1 MNMKFPSV
9 LTIAGFDVC
18 GGAGIHADVKTIS
31 SIGFHPSSVIT
42 TITFQNTCN
51 VFGIKKVD
59 ADTIDKQISAIF
71 DDLNIIGIKIG
82 LVCDVEAAKLIA
94 DRIKPLNAPKVLD
107 PVIKASVGY
116 AFSDVEVYR
125 ILARAC
131 NYITPNA
138 SEASLMANQKIESI
152 EDAKKVAKR
161 LSEEFDCSTIIT
173 GGSLDGKDV
182 VHDSEKSETFT
193 VEAEFSSFEIH
204 GTGCV
209 YSTALTCY
217 LAKGNG
223 LEDACRLARLFLLES
238 VKKAKPIG
246 DCNPVAFP

>member
-1 MNMKFPSV
+1 MKFPSI

-18 GGAGIHADVKTIS
+18 GGAGIHADIKTIS

-51 VFGIKKVD
+51 VYGIEKIS
-59 ADTIDKQISAIF
+59 ADTIDEQISAVL

-82 LVCDVEAAKLIA
+82 LVCDIGAAKLIA
-94 DRIKPLNAPKVLD
+94 ERIKSLDIPKVLD
-107 PVIKASVGY
+107 PVVKASVG
-116 AFSDVEVYR
+116 FEFTNMDVYR
-125 ILARAC
+125 VLANVC

-138 SEASLMANQKIESI
+138 SEASLMANQRIEGV
-152 EDAKKVAKR
+152 EDAKKVAKK
-161 LSEEFDCSTIIT
+161 LSEEFGCSTIIT

-182 VHDSEKSETFT
+182 VYDLEKSETFT

-217 LAKGNG
+217 LAKGST
-223 LEDACRLARLFLLES
+223 LDDACRLARLFLLES
-238 VKKAKPIG
+238 IKKAKPVG
-246 DCNPVAFP
+246 DCNPVVFP

>member
-1 MNMKFPSV
+1 MKFPSI

-31 SIGFHPSSVIT
+31 SIGFHPSSVVT

-51 VFGIKKVD
+51 VFGIEKVE
-59 ADTIDKQISAIF
+59 AETVDKQLLAIL
-71 DDLNIIGIKIG
+71 DDLLIIGIKIG
-82 LVCDVEAAKLIA
+82 LVCDVNVAKLIA
-94 DRIKPLNAPKVLD
+94 NRIRKLDVPKVLD

-116 AFSDVEVYR
+116 EFSDAEIYR
-125 ILARAC
+125 ILASAC

-152 EDAKKVAKR
+152 KDAKKVAKR
-161 LSEEFDCSTIIT
+161 LSEEFNCSTVIT

-182 VHDSEKSETFT
+182 VHDLERSETFT
-193 VEAEFSSFEIH
+193 VEAEFSPFEIH

-217 LAKGNG
+217 LAKGES
-223 LEDACRLARLFLLES
+223 LEDACRLARLFLLEA

-246 DCNPVAFP
+246 DCNPVVFP

>member
-1 MNMKFPSV
+1 MKFPSI
-9 LTIAGFDVC
+9 LTVAGFDVC
-18 GGAGIHADVKTIS
+18 GGAGIHADIKTIS

-51 VFGIKKVD
+51 VYGIERVD
-59 ADTIDKQISAIF
+59 AETIDKQISAIL

-82 LVCDVEAAKLIA
+82 LVCDVKAAEVIVNKIRRLDI
-94 DRIKPLNAPKVLD
+94 PKVLD

-116 AFSDVEVYR
+116 EFSDIEVYR
-125 ILARAC
+125 MLASAC
-131 NYITPNA
+131 NYITPNV

-182 VHDSEKSETFT
+182 VHDLEKSETFT

-217 LAKGNG
+217 LAKGNS

-246 DCNPVAFP
+246 DCNPVVFP